1 MPTSLHPVAVTPR
14 QAGEPKPDLLGITL
28 AHRAMLVDLVRLTEL
43 AKAVRDRNVIC
54 TSARAR
60 AISQYIEMLCDS
72 IHHHHTTE
80 DTVLW
85 PVIQASV
92 GDHLDLSEL
101 TDDHAA
107 LDPRLDQL
115 RARAAAFRLSNGD
128 RKVAFL
134 MAFELAELTAMLTEH
149 INDEEQELFPLITE
163 HVSVADWEAVA
174 AAARA
179 GSRMAFDGPRSL
191 AVMTDDER
199 ATMAGQLSI
208 GMRAM
213 LAVLALR
220 HRRVVRTVFGDL
232 AETPLESLASR

>member
-1 MPTSLHPVAVTPR
+1 MVVAHQRVDAVEVPPAPAGSLFRCWKVSKRHDQDISALCGAFAISLADGRVSHVRIAFGGMAATP
-14 QAGEPKPDLLGITL
+14 
-28 AHRAMLVDLVRLTEL
+28 
-43 AKAVRDRNVIC
+43 
-54 TSARAR
+54 ARAR

-72 IHHHHTTE
+72 IHHHHRTE

-134 MAFELAELTAMLTEH
+134 MAFELAELTALLTEH
-149 INDEEQELFPLITE
+149 INDEELDLFPLITE
-163 HVSVADWEAVA
+163 HVSVADWEAVE

-179 GSRMAFDGPRSL
+179 GSRMSFDGPRSL
-191 AVMTDDER
+191 VIRQGHQRMHTAR
-199 ATMAGQLSI
+199 GA
-208 GMRAM
+208 
-213 LAVLALR
+213 LAFVLG
-220 HRRVVRTVFGDL
+220 VR
-232 AETPLESLASR
+232 P